1 MAQYF
6 KRVPMWVVG
15 VAKIIRTGLVIAT
28 GNEIIANRPETA
40 LFLMV
45 IREMIGEF
53 INQSDEFKKVGAP

>member
-45 IREMIGEF
+45 VREMIGEF

>member
-1 MAQYF
+1 
-6 KRVPMWVVG
+6 MWVVG

-45 IREMIGEF
+45 VREMIGEF